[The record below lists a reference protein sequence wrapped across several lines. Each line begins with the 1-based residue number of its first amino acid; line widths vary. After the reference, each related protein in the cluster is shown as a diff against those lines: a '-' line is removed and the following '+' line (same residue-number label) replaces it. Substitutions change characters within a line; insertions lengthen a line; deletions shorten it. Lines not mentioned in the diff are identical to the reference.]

1 MLSQKM
7 NSFRSQTH
15 PRQSKSRPLSSF
27 VAPHSAVRFNGWG
40 VTAFDSLD
48 TMILLGF
55 DEEFKRALE
64 LVRKTNFVPKTDDY
78 APFFETV
85 IRYLGGLMSAYAL
98 SKEPILLE
106 KADELAR
113 VLSPAFNSSTGFP
126 YYAVDPVS

>member
-1 MLSQKM
+1 
-7 NSFRSQTH
+7 
-15 PRQSKSRPLSSF
+15 
-27 VAPHSAVRFNGWG
+27 V
-40 VTAFDSLD
+40 FDSLD
-48 TMILLGF
+48 TMLLMDL

-64 LVRKTNFVPKTDDY
+64 LVKKTKFVREMDEY

-113 VLSPAFNSSTGFP
+113 VLSPVFNTTSGFP
-126 YYAVDPVS
+126 YYAVNPIS

>member
-1 MLSQKM
+1 
-7 NSFRSQTH
+7 
-15 PRQSKSRPLSSF
+15 
-27 VAPHSAVRFNGWG
+27 
-40 VTAFDSLD
+40 
-48 TMILLGF
+48 MILLGF

-64 LVRKTNFVPKTDDY
+64 LVKKTKFERKKNEY

-113 VLSPAFNSSTGFP
+113 ALSPAFDSPTGFP
-126 YYAVDPVS
+126 YYAVNPIS

>member
-1 MLSQKM
+1 MLLM
-7 NSFRSQTH
+7 G
-15 PRQSKSRPLSSF
+15 L
-27 VAPHSAVRFNGWG
+27 
-40 VTAFDSLD
+40 
-48 TMILLGF
+48 

-64 LVRKTNFVPKTDDY
+64 LVKKTKFTRKMDEY

-113 VLSPAFNSSTGFP
+113 VLSPVFNTTSGLP
-126 YYAVDPVS
+126 YYAVNPIS

>member
-1 MLSQKM
+1 MLLM
-7 NSFRSQTH
+7 
-15 PRQSKSRPLSSF
+15 
-27 VAPHSAVRFNGWG
+27 
-40 VTAFDSLD
+40 
-48 TMILLGF
+48 GF

-64 LVRKTNFVPKTDDY
+64 LVKKTKFVRKMDEH

-113 VLSPAFNSSTGFP
+113 VLSPAFNTTTGFP
-126 YYAVDPVS
+126 YYAVNPIS

>member
-1 MLSQKM
+1 MLLM
-7 NSFRSQTH
+7 
-15 PRQSKSRPLSSF
+15 
-27 VAPHSAVRFNGWG
+27 
-40 VTAFDSLD
+40 
-48 TMILLGF
+48 GF

-64 LVRKTNFVPKTDDY
+64 LVKKTKFVPKTDEY

-113 VLSPAFNSSTGFP
+113 VLSPAFNTDDRISLLRSQPDLVSSPHTP
-126 YYAVDPVS
+126 KTNPPDTLPDVSGSTRGPDLAFWPRSRVSS

>member
-1 MLSQKM
+1 MFLI
-7 NSFRSQTH
+7 
-15 PRQSKSRPLSSF
+15 PCLG
-27 VAPHSAVRFNGWG
+27 RFNGWG

-64 LVRKTNFVPKTDDY
+64 LVKITKFERKSDEY

-113 VLSPAFNSSTGFP
+113 LLSPAFNSSTGFP
-126 YYAVDPVS
+126 YYAVNPVS

>member
-1 MLSQKM
+1 
-7 NSFRSQTH
+7 
-15 PRQSKSRPLSSF
+15 
-27 VAPHSAVRFNGWG
+27 
-40 VTAFDSLD
+40 
-48 TMILLGF
+48 MIILGF

-64 LVRKTNFVPKTDDY
+64 LVKTTKFERKMDEY

-113 VLSPAFNSSTGFP
+113 VLSPVFNSTTGFP
-126 YYAVDPVS
+126 YYAVNPIS